1 MSWICNGFLTK
12 TGELLYTKA
21 STCHYEKRRTTDVKC
36 YFADNLMLFS
46 FLLFRTHV
54 VSSFFL
60 LQHTTWKG
68 KHICGA
74 DNIFSVCVCH
84 HVTFQY
90 CTEEDM
96 LYVLHSTRES
106 MEHYRNVLETSC
118 GESCQNFSFR
128 LLVQKT
134 YFLTFWTFF
143 VMH

>member
-1 MSWICNGFLTK
+1 
-12 TGELLYTKA
+12 
-21 STCHYEKRRTTDVKC
+21 
-36 YFADNLMLFS
+36 MLFS

-134 YFLTFWTFF
+134 YFLTFLDIFCYALISSLLLYSLLKECRACAFF
-143 VMH
+143 EIILNCNPHVIEWGSLASI